1 MLDLLSAVFL
11 ETRQT
16 GPMGVAVLISFVF
29 VTTALVLA
37 TVRLLRGPTLPD
49 RVVALDLISI
59 LLVALLTLFSVS
71 SQVEAYLDAA
81 IVLALVAFL
90 GTVALARFVLRSGRN
105 YRRATPPEGESPPAP
120 EETP

>member
-1 MLDLLSAVFL
+1 MLELLSSLLL

-16 GPMGVAVLISFVF
+16 GPMGIAVLVSFAL
-29 VTTALVLA
+29 VTAALVLA
-37 TVRLLRGPTLPD
+37 TARLLQGPTLPD

-105 YRRATPPEGESPPAP
+105 YRRTAPGDADPKTGTEDTP
-120 EETP
+120 